1 MQIWPAIDIRGG
13 SCVRLVQGDY
23 QQETVYGSNPA
34 DMAVRFQSDG
44 ATGLHI
50 VDLDGARDG
59 NNPNEQQIAEIVKE
73 VTVPCQLGGG
83 IRTEETIR
91 KYLDMGISRLI
102 VGTKAITDPA
112 WLVAMCDRYPGK
124 LVVAIDAR
132 EGRVSTD
139 GWKKTSDT
147 SAVDL
152 ALQISCNA
160 IAGIVYTDIAKDGML
175 SGPNIE
181 AMVEMVRAVD
191 APVIASGGVTT
202 VEDITRLV
210 HAGVAGCV
218 IGRALYEGHLTLQD
232 ALAAARKE
240 VSS

>member
-59 NNPNEQQIAEIVKE
+59 NNPNQQQIADILKE
-73 VTVPCQLGGG
+73 VTIPCQLGGG
-83 IRTEETIR
+83 IRTEEAIH
-91 KYLDMGISRLI
+91 KYLEMGVSRLI
-102 VGTKAITDPA
+102 VGTKAITDSA
-112 WLVAMCDRYPGK
+112 WLVAMCESYPGK
-124 LVVAIDAR
+124 LLVAIDAR
-132 EGRVSTD
+132 DGRVSTD
-139 GWKKTSDT
+139 GWKKTSNT
-147 SAVDL
+147 SAVEL
-152 ALQISCNA
+152 AQQISCNPV
-160 IAGIVYTDIAKDGML
+160 AGVVYTDIAKDGML

-181 AMVEMVRAVD
+181 AMAEMVRAVD
-191 APVIASGGVTT
+191 IPVIASGGVTT
-202 VEDITRLV
+202 VEDITRLA
-210 HAGVAGCV
+210 HAELAGCV
-218 IGRALYEGHLTLQD
+218 IGRALYEGHLTLHD